1 MGVRYKEEGLYY
13 NSFPNI
19 IRKKNSFN
27 NLKLYYNMT
36 SYIETDSMYL
46 QCFVW
51 KLLVSPL
58 FELNV
63 HSGVKGTRIH
73 GLGSRKVDVLNN
85 MGGNTF
91 PELLLQNSFPARTE
105 GEK

>member
-1 MGVRYKEEGLYY
+1 M
-13 NSFPNI
+13 SHA
-19 IRKKNSFN
+19 KNSFN
-27 NLKLYYNMT
+27 NLKLNYNLT
-36 SYIETDSMYL
+36 SCIETDREPLYL

-73 GLGSRKVDVLNN
+73 GLGSRKVNVLNN

-91 PELLLQNSFPARTE
+91 PELLLQNSFPARRE